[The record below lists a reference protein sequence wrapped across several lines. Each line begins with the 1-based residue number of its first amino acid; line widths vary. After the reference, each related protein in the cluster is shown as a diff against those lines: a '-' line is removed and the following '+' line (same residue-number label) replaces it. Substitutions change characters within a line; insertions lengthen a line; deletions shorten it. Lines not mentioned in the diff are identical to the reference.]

1 MLKKLK
7 IQKLIIKLKIRENQH
22 MSYKKK
28 FKLPG
33 PFWDTFIK
41 KKFSEI
47 FLEIHG
53 PVWDTFIKKI
63 FLATIKKNFLKL

>member
-33 PFWDTFIK
+33 P
-41 KKFSEI
+41 
-47 FLEIHG
+47 L
-53 PVWDTFIKKI
+53 WDTFIKKI
-63 FLATIKKNFLKL
+63 FSKISLKIHGPLGDTFIKKFFLVNKKKFV

>member
-22 MSYKKK
+22 MSHKKK

-33 PFWDTFIK
+33 PFWYTFIK
-41 KKFSEI
+41 KKFSKI
-47 FLEIHG
+47 SLEIHG

-63 FLATIKKNFLKL
+63 FFATIKKNFLKL